1 VYFLYFLGLV
11 SNRQIQKRRLF
22 FMPKKAI
29 EKDTLCAQKDMNNRN
44 GKTRLRPALTL
55 LELVLAMTMVTIIF
69 AAVLPQFAAIGH
81 SWDSKQGSA
90 ESLQN
95 GRVLMDHISQ
105 NLSKAKRIT
114 AVSASTVTNGYI
126 QFLDNNN
133 VNNRYDIASANSY
146 VEYGP
151 VGTLADLAGPVS
163 LMRFTCY
170 DACNLDVPLSPIT
183 DVNII
188 RVVKIDTTITNSASM
203 GQAKTFTTWVYL
215 RTNAN
220 TDGLV
225 GCWNLDETS
234 GLTAADDSGF
244 GNNGTL
250 VNGPTWNPTGGQ
262 IGGALAFGGTDD
274 YVNLGTDSSL
284 NFGSSAPFTVAA
296 WVKTTENYGM
306 IVSFRSST
314 DDGPVIDLAVG
325 YDGGTANP
333 GKAMILV
340 RQNGSSSYAHVIGG
354 AVNDGN
360 WHHVA
365 GVRGSGSTI
374 ELFLDGVSQGTA
386 SDTQSGGAIT
396 TNLRAIG
403 SERRWVSDG
412 YGTSDQRYLAGTI
425 DDVHIYNRALNAGE
439 IAELANI
446 LRYRNFSESK
456 TASDVASIAVSIP
469 AGTSAGDLL
478 IAAVAMDGSAGSST
492 LTTAATGWTLIDRGD
507 NGAAVTLGVW
517 WKIAG
522 ASESAP
528 TFTWTGGN
536 EQAYGWIMRFTG
548 HNAANPINASYM
560 DGQKNITPTSPAVTT
575 TVNNCLILRMGAF
588 DCNDVNTLPEPGN
601 PGLAGHTAITME
613 TSESRG
619 SVGWWKLD
627 ETSGLTAADSSGS
640 GNNGT
645 LVNGPTWNPAGG
657 KIGGALVFDGTDDYV
672 NLGTDS
678 SLNFGSSEPF
688 TIAAWVKTT
697 ENYGMIVSFRSST
710 DGGPVIDLSVGY
722 DGVADDPGKAMI
734 LVRQDGY
741 VGSYAHVKGG
751 SVKDGNWHHV
761 AAVRGSGST
770 IELFLDGVSQGTAS
784 DPYSGGAITTDLRA
798 IGSERCWV
806 KDGYGSSDQCYLV
819 GTIDNVH
826 IYNRALSAGEI
837 ATLYSGS
844 EIGGSSGGAVSG
856 GAGYVRQATAGSS
869 GTSTFTLGSSK
880 DAMMITLAIAPSD
893 TNSYPC
899 CQGYI
904 LP

>member
-1 VYFLYFLGLV
+1 
-11 SNRQIQKRRLF
+11 
-22 FMPKKAI
+22 M
-29 EKDTLCAQKDMNNRN
+29 
-44 GKTRLRPALTL
+44 TL
-55 LELVLAMTMVTIIF
+55 LELVLAMVMVTIIF
-69 AAVLPQFAAIGH
+69 AAVLPQFAAIRNG
-81 SWDSKQGSA
+81 WDSKQGSSEA
-90 ESLQN
+90 LQN
-95 GRVLMDHISQ
+95 GRVLMDHISR
-105 NLSKAKRIT
+105 NLSKAKKIT
-114 AVSASTVTNGYI
+114 VVSNSSVPSGYI
-126 QFLDNNN
+126 QFVDNND

-151 VGTLADLAGPVS
+151 IGNLSDLAGPVS
-163 LMRFTCY
+163 LLRFTCY
-170 DACNLDVPLSPIT
+170 DACNLDAPLSPIT
-183 DVNII
+183 DTNII
-188 RVVKIDTTITNSASM
+188 RAVKVDATITNSASM
-203 GQAKTFTTWVYL
+203 GQAKTFTTWAYL
-215 RTNAN
+215 RTNTN
-220 TDGLV
+220 IGGLV

-234 GLTAADDSGF
+234 GLTAADGSGS

-262 IGGALAFGGTDD
+262 IGGALVFDGIDD

-284 NFGSSAPFTVAA
+284 NFGSSKPFTVTA
-296 WVKTTENYGM
+296 WVKTTEDYGL

-314 DDGPVIDLAVG
+314 DGGPVIDLSVG
-325 YDGGTANP
+325 YDGVADDP

-340 RQNGSSSYAHVIGG
+340 RQDGGGGGYANVKGGSVK
-354 AVNDGN
+354 DGL

-365 GVRGSGSTI
+365 VVRGSGSTI

-386 SDTQSGGAIT
+386 SGAESGGAIT

-403 SERRWVSDG
+403 SERRWVSDS
-412 YGTSDQRYLAGTI
+412 YGTSDQRYLVGTI
-425 DDVHIYNRALNAGE
+425 DDVQIYSRALTPTE
-439 IAELANI
+439 IAQLANI
-446 LRYRNFSESK
+446 LRYRNFSENK
-456 TASDVASIAVSIP
+456 ATSDVTSLAVSIP
-469 AGTSAGDLL
+469 AGTSSGDLL

-492 LTTAATGWTLIDRGD
+492 LTTAAAGWTLIDRGD

-575 TVNNCLILRMGAF
+575 TADNCLILRLGAF
-588 DCNDVNTLPEPGN
+588 DGNDVNTLPEPGN
-601 PGLAGHTAITME
+601 PGLSGHTAITMD
-613 TSESRG
+613 TSGSIG
-619 SVGWWKLD
+619 SVGWWNLN
-627 ETSGLTAADSSGS
+627 ETSGLTAADNSGS

-678 SLNFGSSEPF
+678 SLNFGSSAPF
-688 TIAAWVKTT
+688 TVAAWVKTT
-697 ENYGMIVSFRSST
+697 EDYGMIVSFRSST
-710 DGGPVIDLSVGY
+710 DGGPVIDLAVGY
-722 DGVADDPGKAMI
+722 EGATDNPGKAMI
-734 LVRQDGY
+734 LVRQDG
-741 VGSYAHVKGG
+741 GGGGYAQVIGG

-761 AAVRGSGST
+761 AVVRGSGSI

-784 DPYSGGAITTDLRA
+784 GAESGGAITTNLRA
-798 IGSERCWV
+798 IGSERRWV
-806 KDGYGSSDQCYLV
+806 SDSYGTSDQRYLV
-819 GTIDNVH
+819 GTIDDVH

-837 ATLYSGS
+837 IALYNCS

-869 GTSTFTLGSSK
+869 GTSTFTLGSSN
-880 DAMMITLAIAPSD
+880 DAMMMTIAIAPADASVHG
-893 TNSYPC
+893 C
-899 CQGYI
+899 CGD
-904 LP
+904 LRP